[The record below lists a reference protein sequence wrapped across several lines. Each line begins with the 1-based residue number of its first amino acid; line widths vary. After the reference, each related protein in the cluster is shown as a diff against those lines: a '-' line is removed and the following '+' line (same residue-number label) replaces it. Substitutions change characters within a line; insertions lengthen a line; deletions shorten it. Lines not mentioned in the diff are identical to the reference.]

1 MKPGV
6 ERACTGVLPQAA
18 AVSNRVAATAVG
30 GEAGDHLDQRHQ
42 RRRVEEVQA
51 GQALGRCSAE
61 PMAVT
66 EIDEVLVPK
75 MQSAPTMSSRSR

>member
-1 MKPGV
+1 MHRRLAPGGGGG
-6 ERACTGVLPQAA
+6 EQGVGHGL
-18 AVSNRVAATAVG
+18 VG
-30 GEAGDHLDQRHQ
+30 GEAGDDLDQRHQ

>member
-1 MKPGV
+1 MHRRLAPGGGGG
-6 ERACTGVLPQAA
+6 EQG
-18 AVSNRVAATAVG
+18 AATALSVARPETTSTSAISG
-30 GEAGDHLDQRHQ
+30 AGLKKCRPA
-42 RRRVEEVQA
+42 RRS
-51 GQALGRCSAE
+51 GRCSAE